1 MTYTVAVRRVAARDV
16 AAVRDRRRWADLGPK
31 LLTLLDR
38 VYVAVRA
45 GRVVQTGENIFIF
58 RDRSPD
64 AVTVEIGVEVSGPF
78 APVDD
83 VVPVTTPAGEVA
95 STVHT
100 GPYSGLGA
108 AHAAVIE
115 WCARHGRTRAD
126 VWWEV
131 YGDWHD
137 DPARLETEVVYALA
151 PEATT

>member
-1 MTYTVAVRRVAARDV
+1 MTYTVAVQRVATRHV

-31 LLTLLDR
+31 LLALLDR

-45 GRVVQTGENIFIF
+45 GRVAQTGQNVFIF

-115 WCARHGRTRAD
+115 WCAQHGRTRAD
-126 VWWEV
+126 VWWEL

-137 DPARLETEVVYALA
+137 DPARLETEVVYALV
-151 PEATT
+151 PE